1 MSNRKQ
7 EFVAM
12 ILAGGQG
19 SRLKELT
26 AKNAKPAV
34 PFGGKYRII
43 DFALSNCSNSGI
55 NTVGVL
61 TQYEPLI
68 LNTHIGIGSPWDLD
82 RMDGGIRVLPPFVGA
97 DGGRWYKGTANAI
110 YENIHFI
117 DEHDPDYVLILS
129 GDHIYKMDYS
139 VMLDHHKEKEA
150 DLTIGVVKVPWE
162 ETSRFGILNT
172 HEDLK
177 IYEFDEKP
185 ANAKSNLA
193 SMGIYIFNWKMLKQ
207 MLIDDENDPNSEN
220 DFGKNIIPIMIQG
233 GKRVYA
239 YEFNEYWKDVGTI
252 HSLWEANMDLL
263 HEDNGLNLF
272 DKKWRIYSVNPINP
286 PHYITHNG
294 IVEESLVNEGCLI
307 DGTISHSVI
316 SPGVTIKR
324 GAKVVDSVILPG
336 ATVEEGAE
344 VYRSIVMSGETV
356 PAGMVVGIPGSSDIR
371 LYFSENKPADAAV
384 GV

>member
-26 AKNAKPAV
+26 SKNAKPAV

-55 NTVGVL
+55 TTVGVL

-82 RMDGGIRVLPPFVGA
+82 RMNGGIRVLPPFVGA
-97 DGGRWYKGTANAI
+97 EGGRWYKGTANAI

-139 VMLDHHKEKEA
+139 EMLEHHKAKEA
-150 DLTIGVVKVPWE
+150 ELTIAVIPVPWE

-172 HEDLK
+172 HEDLR
-177 IYEFDEKP
+177 IYEFEEKP
-185 ANAKSNLA
+185 AKAKSNLA
-193 SMGIYIFNWKMLKQ
+193 SMGIYIFNWKKLKQ
-207 MLIDDENDPNSEN
+207 LLIEDENDPNSEN
-220 DFGKNIIPIMIQG
+220 DFGKNIIPTMIDTCP
-233 GKRVYA
+233 VYA
-239 YEFNEYWKDVGTI
+239 YEFNDYWKDVGTI
-252 HSLWEANMDLL
+252 QSLWEANMDLL
-263 HEDNGLNLF
+263 NDDSGLNLF
-272 DKKWRIYSVNPINP
+272 DKKWRIYSVNPIFP
-286 PHYITHNG
+286 PHYITQNAV
-294 IVEESLVNEGCLI
+294 VEESLINEGCYI
-307 DGTISHSVI
+307 DGNVSHSVL
-316 SPGVTIKR
+316 SPGVMVKA

-336 ATVEEGAE
+336 AVIEEGAA
-344 VYRSIVMSGETV
+344 VYRCIVMSGETV
-356 PAGMVVGIPGSSDIR
+356 PAGTIAGSPDSKDIL
-371 LYFSENKPADAAV
+371 LYFNENKPADAAM